1 MASGAESVAPVP
13 LSHAD
18 GSSVMSIDEVEDGPG
33 STPISS
39 PHNASVRL
47 KKTNG
52 DKDKDK
58 SKSKGKDKANGSS
71 KRKVPVDDDEETNG
85 RRLAKL
91 EIVSTRPATSVTGS
105 HVHHLESE
113 PDGGPSHQTITSG
126 PDEEAMLYP
135 QPRMLQ
141 DSTGRLLYLGD
152 SATLSYLQLIRMI
165 VESVAG
171 PSSFTLDPRRHRIME
186 NTISLPPYIRAPH
199 ILPDR
204 QCADILVESYFTNTN
219 GLIEVVNRKSFIMAM
234 DSCYSDPLAVDS
246 PFLCI
251 LHLVFA
257 IGLVLATPLPGTRE
271 DAVIRRLRDGQFD
284 RAELFF
290 RSAKCLGDPESGFE
304 DADFWSVQALLLM
317 SVYTLAV
324 SKRNAAYAYYGTWTL
339 PDVFF
344 CGRAEISN
352 TRDTR

>member
-1 MASGAESVAPVP
+1 MMASGTESVAQVGQ
-13 LSHAD
+13 SQAGE
-18 GSSVMSIDEVEDGPG
+18 GSIMSIDELEEDGHG

-39 PHNASVRL
+39 PHNASVL
-47 KKTNG
+47 AKKKTNG
-52 DKDKDK
+52 DKDK
-58 SKSKGKDKANGSS
+58 SKSKGKERSHEPSRRAGAAN
-71 KRKVPVDDDEETNG
+71 DDDEDPTNG
-85 RRLAKL
+85 HRMAKL
-91 EIVSTRPATSVTGS
+91 EIRSTRPATVTGS
-105 HVHHLESE
+105 HGHHLESE

-171 PSSFTLDPRRHRIME
+171 PSPFTLDPRRHRIME
-186 NTISLPPYIRAPH
+186 NTITLPPYIRPPH

-219 GLIEVVNRKSFIMAM
+219 GFIEVVNRKSFIMAM
-234 DSCYSDPLAVDS
+234 DSCYSDPLTVDS

-317 SVYTLAV
+317 SVYLLAV
-324 SKRNAAYAYYGTWTL
+324 SKRNAAYAYYGMCFGSRGL
-339 PDVFF
+339 FP
-344 CGRAEISN
+344 CGN
-352 TRDTR
+352 Q